1 MINVSKK
8 KSLFLTIFALHY
20 SNNKPNDMITKEPPS
35 VVKIIMPVVLDENH
49 FSVNIKIHRPEMNR
63 GETTTKWDIYAFC
76 NHNSGRLWDAKEAP
90 ILHNRLR
97 AKIKSMKEFDAE
109 YTYYKTLADELQERL

>member
-1 MINVSKK
+1 MMVSP
-8 KSLFLTIFALHY
+8 FLTIFVLYY
-20 SNNKPNDMITKEPPS
+20 SDNKTNTMTTKLPPS
-35 VVKIIMPVVLDENH
+35 LVKIIMPVVLDENH
-49 FSVNIKIHRPEMNR
+49 FSVNIKIHRPETNR

-76 NHNSGRLWDAKEAP
+76 NHNSGRLWDSKEAP

-97 AKIKSMKEFDAE
+97 AKIKSMKDFDAE